1 MSVRSYE
8 QALILARMP
17 RTRSAG
23 LKAHLVEAAAELL
36 DSHGPAS
43 VTTRQIARHAAVSDG
58 VLYNH
63 FSDREA
69 LVVAALVRRYGSL
82 VEAFEVRLAEPAG
95 EGSTRPLGAWLQTYA
110 LALRELNADALHLAA
125 GVIAEP
131 RLLEALW
138 VEMHRAPLGLDRLR
152 RPLLDRLEAARAN
165 GAVAKDLDVD
175 AAASLVFGAALMSAI
190 TLRVN
195 AHVDRVR
202 LDRDLSAAVD
212 LLSSALETPATR
224 GR

>member
-1 MSVRSYE
+1 MT
-8 QALILARMP
+8 

-23 LKAHLVEAAAELL
+23 LKAHLVEAAADLL
-36 DSHGPAS
+36 DTHGPAS
-43 VTTRQIARHAAVSDG
+43 ITTRQIARHAAVSDG

-63 FSDREA
+63 FSDKDE

-82 VEAFEVRLAEPAG
+82 VEAFEARLAKADPAG
-95 EGSTRPLGAWLQTYA
+95 EGSDPSLGAWLRFYTR
-110 LALRELNADALHLAA
+110 ALRDLNAGALHLAA

-131 RLLEALW
+131 TLLEAFW

-152 RPLLDRLEAARAN
+152 RPLLDRLEAALAN
-165 GAVAKDLDVD
+165 GVVAKDLDVD

-195 AHVDRVR
+195 ARVDHSR
-202 LDRDLSAAVD
+202 LDRELVATVD
-212 LLSSALETPATR
+212 LLTSALETPSTR
-224 GR
+224 AAKVVDAKERRP